1 MEVQETAS
9 SISQTTMPYV
19 EWTNEHEGILV
30 DWADKALCYRM
41 MHEKANNM
49 YARRNTWFTIPVII
63 MSTLTGTANFAQD
76 RIPEEYVS
84 IATMLIG
91 GVNLVAGII
100 TTIHQFLKISELNEA
115 HRVSAISWGKF
126 YRNVKVELSKSPAE
140 RTPVL
145 EMLKHCK
152 EEFDRLIETSP
163 ALSDAIVQL
172 FISIYSGGEMKYD
185 SHGNALP
192 GNAKQIA
199 YAALHKPEVCDVLTS
214 TSLTV
219 YRPKEV
225 DQNKLD
231 RINTN
236 LATTAKELM
245 EARKNH
251 SKIEEFIIQ
260 FETVKKRP
268 PTIDEIITNLE
279 HPIPVEVIESVLHD
293 FQDKLNK
300 QSVHELMYEYNDS
313 VV

>member
-1 MEVQETAS
+1 
-9 SISQTTMPYV
+9 
-19 EWTNEHEGILV
+19 
-30 DWADKALCYRM
+30 